1 MARGDYYIVYGRS
14 SCPFCVE
21 AVDLLGSLGID
32 HDFLDLEEDR
42 NFLHE
47 AKQFYKMKTV
57 PIIVR
62 VDAQHGRAKLI
73 GGCSDLK
80 ECLDD

>member
-42 NFLHE
+42 NFLYE
-47 AKQFYKMKTV
+47 AKQF
-57 PIIVR
+57 
-62 VDAQHGRAKLI
+62 
-73 GGCSDLK
+73 
-80 ECLDD
+80 